1 MKVCSGHCLWGVL
14 SFFVCANAEALPAFT
29 GGFFGAAGM
38 TLEDHAAQSELWL
51 PGKQAF
57 LKADW
62 EAGPVSRNGGE
73 ELRLKQS
80 ARVFGVEANGV
91 TAKIENETV
100 KELVV
105 LFGAKSGAP
114 SEVSKLM
121 ASLRTNIAGW
131 GGRSA
136 PSSEHQDTFR
146 GKGLEITIERGT
158 TPGIVL
164 VLRMKPLV

>member
-38 TLEDHAAQSELWL
+38 TLEDHAAQTELWL
-51 PGKQAF
+51 PGKKSF

-62 EAGPVSRNGGE
+62 EAGPASRNGGE
-73 ELRLKQS
+73 DLRLKQS
-80 ARVFGVEANGV
+80 ARVFGVVANGV
-91 TAKIENETV
+91 TAKIENDTV

-105 LFGAKSGAP
+105 SFGANEGAP

-121 ASLRTNIAGW
+121 VSLRTNIAGW

-136 PSSEHQDTFR
+136 PSLQHQDTFR
-146 GKGLEITIERGT
+146 GKGLEINIERGT